1 MSWGPLGGGV
11 LLKPFRRSCAVSH
24 WVACVCGDGREVLKG
39 QRRSATVTL
48 LAFAGFGLVCG
59 LVSAAV
65 LWWYASQPFTIY
77 TFSYRPHDLESTQI
91 EKVSVY
97 RFITGLL
104 IGGPIFGTA
113 VGALVLTTGWN
124 LVRREHTIRID

>member
-1 MSWGPLGGGV
+1 MCGFSLGSV
-11 LLKPFRRSCAVSH
+11 RVWRWKRS
-24 WVACVCGDGREVLKG
+24 LKG

-113 VGALVLTTGWN
+113 VG
-124 LVRREHTIRID
+124 RSF

>member
-1 MSWGPLGGGV
+1 M
-11 LLKPFRRSCAVSH
+11 
-24 WVACVCGDGREVLKG
+24 KG

-104 IGGPIFGTA
+104 IGGPIFGNCRR
-113 VGALVLTTGWN
+113 GARFDDRVN